1 VRLLSNLRLVII
13 LAAHLRGEGDGTR
26 MGWMV
31 TLVLVMA
38 TTMPPIVMEQAD
50 AAVVD
55 KTAVARKLARDGVSP
70 TEKVHKTYRKTTVS
84 V

>member
-1 VRLLSNLRLVII
+1 MRLVII

-38 TTMPPIVMEQAD
+38 ATMPPIVMEQAD

-55 KTAVARKLARDGVSP
+55 KTAVARKLARDGV
-70 TEKVHKTYRKTTVS
+70 
-84 V
+84 

>member
-1 VRLLSNLRLVII
+1 M
-13 LAAHLRGEGDGTR
+13 R

-38 TTMPPIVMEQAD
+38 ATMPPIVMERAD

-55 KTAVARKLARDGVSP
+55 KTAVARKLARDEV
-70 TEKVHKTYRKTTVS
+70 
-84 V
+84 

>member
-1 VRLLSNLRLVII
+1 MRLLSNLRLVIT

-31 TLVLVMA
+31 TLVLMMVA
-38 TTMPPIVMEQAD
+38 TMPPIVMERAD

-70 TEKVHKTYRKTTVS
+70 TETVHKTYRKTTVPI
-84 V
+84 